1 MDGRRIQAVRAK
13 PAADEGASVAGA
25 LLLLV
30 LAQAAHSV
38 EEYAFRLYDVLAPA
52 RYVSGLFGVDRQIG
66 FVIVNAALVLFG
78 LWCWF
83 ARVRPGRPSAR
94 ALAWFWALLE
104 IANGFAHLALAV
116 AAGGYFPGLATAPL
130 LIGLG
135 GLLALRLRQGLAD
148 VA

>member
-1 MDGRRIQAVRAK
+1 MDGRRIQAVRAN
-13 PAADEGASVAGA
+13 PAADEGAPGGSA

-52 RYVSGLFGVDRQIG
+52 RFVSGLFGVDRSVG
-66 FVIVNAALVLFG
+66 FVVVNAALVLFG

-83 ARVRPGRPSAR
+83 ARVRPGRSSGR
-94 ALAWFWALLE
+94 GFAWFWALLE
-104 IANGFAHLALAV
+104 IANGCAHLALAV

-130 LIGLG
+130 LLGLG
-135 GLLALRLRQGLAD
+135 ILLALRLRRGLAD